1 MNTITKG
8 IIMFKNILSVIGGIV
23 LLAVAYM
30 AINFGGMMSKVS
42 SLHPDAMGHYMDM
55 FKKVLET
62 GNSADAMIRKVKIND
77 DVSTDEAIDI
87 MREIATDNNFL
98 VVGDAKMSIKSS
110 IKDPG
115 GKRYIRI
122 LSFCAPSIAEQFIGY
137 SEAFGAFMPCRI
149 LIVEDDEGNRW
160 LYTMSM
166 ELMLYGGKA
175 LPPEMIEM
183 ALKVRGLMYG
193 MMDAAAVDGEY
204 DFEENKYGE
213 SN

>member
-1 MNTITKG
+1 
-8 IIMFKNILSVIGGIV
+8 MFKNILSIVGGIT
-23 LLAVAYM
+23 LIAVAYM
-30 AINFGGMMSKVS
+30 AINFGGMVNKVT

-62 GNSADAMIRKVKIND
+62 GSSADAMIRKVKIND
-77 DVSTDEAIDI
+77 DVSTEDAIEN
-87 MREIATDNNFL
+87 MREIAADNNFL

-110 IKDPG
+110 IKTPG

-122 LSFCAPSIAEQFIGY
+122 LSFCAPSVAEKFIAY

-160 LYTMSM
+160 LYTMAM
-166 ELMLYGGKA
+166 ELMLYGGKP
-175 LPPEMIEM
+175 LPDNMMEM

-193 MMDAAAVDGEY
+193 MMDAAATDGDYEP
-204 DFEENKYGE
+204 EEL
-213 SN
+213 

>member
-1 MNTITKG
+1 
-8 IIMFKNILSVIGGIV
+8 MFKNILSIVGGIT
-23 LLAVAYM
+23 LIAVAYM
-30 AINFGGMMSKVS
+30 AISFGGMASKVS
-42 SLHPDAMGHYMDM
+42 SLHPDALGHYMDM

-62 GNSADAMIRKVKIND
+62 GSSADAMIRKVKIND
-77 DVSTDEAIDI
+77 DVSTEEAIDLMI
-87 MREIATDNNFL
+87 EIATDNNFL

-122 LSFCAPSIAEQFIGY
+122 LSFCAPSVAEQFIAY

-166 ELMLYGGKA
+166 ELMLYGGKP
-175 LPPEMIEM
+175 LPDNMMEM
-183 ALKVRGLMYG
+183 ALKVRSLMYG

-204 DFEENKYGE
+204 E
-213 SN
+213 SEL